1 MHLCSEF
8 SQHEV
13 LEEMLKIGCDNLDAK
28 DLHGNTAL
36 GLACKEGSLQI
47 VKLLIKAGANVNIAN
62 RYSNTPIHIA
72 AVNGH

>member
-28 DLHGNTAL
+28 DLVTIIM
-36 GLACKEGSLQI
+36 KT
-47 VKLLIKAGANVNIAN
+47 NIC
-62 RYSNTPIHIA
+62 
-72 AVNGH
+72 